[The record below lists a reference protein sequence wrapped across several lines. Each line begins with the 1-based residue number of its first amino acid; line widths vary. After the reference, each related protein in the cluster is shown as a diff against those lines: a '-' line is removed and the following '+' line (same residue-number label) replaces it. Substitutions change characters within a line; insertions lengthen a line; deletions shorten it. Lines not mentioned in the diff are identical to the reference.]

1 MSNNKSV
8 ERELSSEKTEAIL
21 RGAMQEFLEHGY
33 AGARIDK
40 IVAAAGVSKAT
51 VYRHFADKEALFTAL
66 IQRMA
71 CRANLFQQQDVSPLE
86 EEPVV
91 FLKRYATQM
100 LDNITQDSQGL
111 TFFRIIIGESGRF
124 PELGQAFVQNIEKPN
139 LNLLIQYFATHP
151 KLQLADPEV
160 AARTFV
166 GTLIHFMIVRDLLHG
181 GDVVPIECYRFID
194 SLLNLIIHSDSK
206 LSQNGVKES

>member
-1 MSNNKSV
+1 MSNVKSV
-8 ERELSSEKTEAIL
+8 ERDLSPEKTEAIL

-51 VYRHFADKEALFTAL
+51 VYRRFADKETLFTAL

-71 CRANLFQQQDVSPLE
+71 VRVNFFQQQDFPSSQ

-91 FLKRYATQM
+91 FLKRHATKM
-100 LDNITQDSQGL
+100 LNCVAQNPQDVAL
-111 TFFRIIIGESGRF
+111 FRIVIGESGRF
-124 PELGQAFVQNIEKPN
+124 PELGRAFLQNVEKPN
-139 LNLLIQYFATHP
+139 LDFITQYFATHP

-160 AARTFV
+160 AARTFI
-166 GTLIHFMIVRDLLHG
+166 GTLIHFVITRNLLHG
-181 GDVVPIECYRFID
+181 GDIMSIEEDRLID
-194 SLLNLIIHSDSK
+194 GLLSLIIHPNQSVR
-206 LSQNGVKES
+206 L

>member
-1 MSNNKSV
+1 MSNIKSA
-8 ERELSSEKTEAIL
+8 ERELSPEKTEAIL

-51 VYRHFADKEALFTAL
+51 VYRHFADKEALFSAL

-71 CRANLFQQQDVSPLE
+71 VRTNFFQQQDLPPLE

-91 FLKRYATQM
+91 FLKRYATQI
-100 LDNITQDSQGL
+100 LDNITQHPQEL
-111 TFFRIIIGESGRF
+111 TFFRIIIAESGRF
-124 PELGQAFVQNIEKPN
+124 PELGETFVQNIEKPN
-139 LNLLIQYFATHP
+139 LNFLIQYFATHP

-166 GTLIHFMIVRDLLHG
+166 GTLIHFIIVRDLLHG
-181 GDVVPIECYRFID
+181 GDVVPIECDRLID
-194 SLLNLIIHSDSK
+194 SLLDLIIHRTT
-206 LSQNGVKES
+206 QF